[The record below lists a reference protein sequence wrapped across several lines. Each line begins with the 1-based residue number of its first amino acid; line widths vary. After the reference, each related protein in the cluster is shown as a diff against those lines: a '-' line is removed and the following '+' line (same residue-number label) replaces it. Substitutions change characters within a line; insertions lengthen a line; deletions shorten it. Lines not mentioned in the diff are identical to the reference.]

1 MENIR
6 KYAIISTISIILIIP
21 IFFEIFIDFLFIWQ
35 INIYIFLI
43 LLLGLFGL
51 LFIGKL
57 IEIFVFN
64 SQNIEIMKNHD
75 VINALIKKNNK
86 LVLWIFFPITMIME
100 ELIFRYYLISVIILL
115 FKLDFFSSILISS
128 IIFSLYHI
136 HTWFFFKNLTI
147 LIINLIY
154 SFILGLF
161 NGFVFLTLGLFPCII
176 FHSAIAF
183 FFYYNIFRRYFRM
196 KD

>member
-21 IFFEIFIDFLFIWQ
+21 IFFEVFIDFLFIWH
-35 INIYIFLI
+35 INIDIFLI

-51 LFIGKL
+51 LFISKL

-64 SQNIEIMKNHD
+64 SQNIEIMKKHD
-75 VINALIKKNNK
+75 VINALRKKNNK

-100 ELIFRYYLISVIILL
+100 ELIFRYYLISVIMLL

-183 FFYYNIFRRYFRM
+183 FFYYNIFRRYFKM

>member
-6 KYAIISTISIILIIP
+6 KYAIICTISIILIIP
-21 IFFEIFIDFLFIWQ
+21 IFFEVFIDFLFIWQ
-35 INIYIFLI
+35 INIDIFLI

-64 SQNIEIMKNHD
+64 SQNIEIMKKHD

-183 FFYYNIFRRYFRM
+183 FFYYNIFRRYFKM

>member
-21 IFFEIFIDFLFIWQ
+21 IFFEVFIDFLFIWH
-35 INIYIFLI
+35 INIDIFLI
-43 LLLGLFGL
+43 LLLDLFGL
-51 LFIGKL
+51 LFISKL

-64 SQNIEIMKNHD
+64 SQNIEIMKKHD
-75 VINALIKKNNK
+75 VINALRKKNNK

-100 ELIFRYYLISVIILL
+100 ELIFRYYLISVIMLL

-183 FFYYNIFRRYFRM
+183 FFYYNIFRRYFKM